1 MEMDH
6 PRFLPISHQAKEKR
20 VVKKSAV
27 FLCAALF
34 AAFLTL
40 SAAPP
45 DQNWSTDYK
54 KAQAEAKAKKLP
66 MLVVF
71 TRGGNARCGEFD
83 SKVLNSEKFKS
94 FTKGKFV
101 FAYLDCPE
109 KPAAEDA
116 AAKDRL
122 SVAEQHQVNTFPT
135 VVLANAD
142 GKTLGKLNE
151 SNEKEFLTKLAKI
164 YGNTNKD
171 VAKKNSDKKKSSDK
185 KKDSEKNKDSK

>member
-1 MEMDH
+1 MKKIEM
-6 PRFLPISHQAKEKR
+6 
-20 VVKKSAV
+20 
-27 FLCAALF
+27 FLCAALCT
-34 AAFLTL
+34 AFLTL
-40 SAAPP
+40 CAAPP

-71 TRGGNARCGEFD
+71 TRDGNAQCKELD
-83 SKVLNSEKFKS
+83 TKVLNSEKFKTFS
-94 FTKGKFV
+94 KGKFV
-101 FAYLDCPE
+101 FAYLDCLE

-116 AAKDRL
+116 AAKDR
-122 SVAEQHQVNTFPT
+122 SAVAERYQVKTFPT
-135 VVLANAD
+135 VVLADAD

-171 VAKKNSDKKKSSDK
+171 FAKKNSDKKKSTDK
-185 KKDSEKNKDSK
+185 KKESK

>member
-1 MEMDH
+1 MKKIEM
-6 PRFLPISHQAKEKR
+6 
-20 VVKKSAV
+20 
-27 FLCAALF
+27 FLCAALCT
-34 AAFLTL
+34 AFLTL

-45 DQNWSTDYK
+45 DKTWSTDYK

-71 TRGGNARCGEFD
+71 SRDGNAQCKELD
-83 SKVLNSEKFKS
+83 AKVLNSEKFKT
-94 FTKGKFV
+94 FTRGKFV

-109 KPAAEDA
+109 NPAAEDA

-164 YGNTNKD
+164 YGGANKD
-171 VAKKNSDKKKSSDK
+171 FAKKNLDKKKGSDKKK
-185 KKDSEKNKDSK
+185 ESK